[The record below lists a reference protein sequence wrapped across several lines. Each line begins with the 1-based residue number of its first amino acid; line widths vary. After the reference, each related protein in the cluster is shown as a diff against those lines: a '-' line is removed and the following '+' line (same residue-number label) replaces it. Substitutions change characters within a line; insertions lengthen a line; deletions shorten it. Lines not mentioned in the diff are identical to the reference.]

1 MIDEDDVSLEK
12 EKNGLLL
19 KENVVKAIFEGIK
32 KKADAISSNNEV
44 DVVELVESDEDEVVE
59 VNNTT
64 TDQEVNFVTM
74 CPTALV
80 MLCNIMIIS

>member
-64 TDQEVNFVTM
+64 TDQEVKVKKVRV
-74 CPTALV
+74 LS
-80 MLCNIMIIS
+80 LIHI